1 MADDNKKPATDG
13 RERNGRGYDV
23 QGPDV
28 QRLDRELDMALAKY
42 AAIEPRAGLEER
54 ILANL
59 RAEREQ
65 GAARAWWS
73 WSKAAVLAASVIT
86 IVAALLVWRPW
97 NPARDTVAEHPS
109 NRVQQGP
116 RPQTGS
122 GTGGESV
129 RRKVASP
136 VRTRRNHSSHVPVV
150 VAVQPRLE
158 QFPSP
163 RPLSEQ
169 EQILA
174 SYVAR
179 YPEQATLI
187 AQARAEALRRDAAKE
202 TEELETGP
210 DGHDDSQRRSK

>member
-13 RERNGRGYDV
+13 LERNGRGLDV
-23 QGPDV
+23 QGLEV
-28 QRLDRELDMALAKY
+28 QRLDRELDLALAKY

-59 RAEREQ
+59 KAVREQ

-73 WSKAAVLAASVIT
+73 WSKAAVLAAAVVT

-97 NPARDTVAEHPS
+97 NPARDTMAEHPS

-116 RPQTGS
+116 S
-122 GTGGESV
+122 VTGGESV
-129 RRKVASP
+129 LREGSSP

-150 VAVQPRLE
+150 LAVQPRLE

-169 EQILA
+169 EQMLA

-179 YPEQATLI
+179 YPEHATLI
-187 AQARAEALRRDAAKE
+187 AQARAEALRREAAE
-202 TEELETGP
+202 EAEELEIGP